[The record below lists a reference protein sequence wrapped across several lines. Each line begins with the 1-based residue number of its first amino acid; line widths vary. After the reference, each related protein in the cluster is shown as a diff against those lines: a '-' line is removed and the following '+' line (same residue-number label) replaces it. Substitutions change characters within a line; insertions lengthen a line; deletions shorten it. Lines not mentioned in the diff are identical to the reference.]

1 MSKTP
6 RLEDK
11 IGPEI
16 QQWFDTRGNAFILC
30 VKEFCQ
36 GNRASLTHVLAMIE
50 ELSARVFKGEG
61 ESVDKELL
69 ENLEYGIFDLIGKF
83 TSTPGGDALLES
95 IRDNIVEHLTELFAE
110 IKKQWNLNHYKI
122 TASFDELAPCY
133 SLIPASRTV
142 CDDRYNSRSI
152 QVSESAQH
160 QAKDILDELVLFARD
175 SFRGEKKRKIAVNW
189 LENPDK
195 IKDFCW
201 LSSLVGTSSGSTKV
215 ILTRIKHSF
224 TKVYDLKTVSNR
236 LVLVRSEELS
246 SQ

>member
-11 IGPEI
+11 IRPEI

-36 GNRASLTHVLAMIE
+36 GNRASLTQLLAMVE

-61 ESVDKELL
+61 KSLDKELL

-110 IKKQWNLNHYKI
+110 TKKQWNLNHYKI
-122 TASFDELAPCY
+122 TASFDELVPCCG
-133 SLIPASRTV
+133 LIPASRTV

-152 QVSESAQH
+152 QASESAQH

-201 LSSLVGTSSGSTKV
+201 LSSLVGTSAGSTKV

-236 LVLVRSEELS
+236 LILVRSEELS
-246 SQ
+246 S